1 MIRPSRSLLLAV
13 LVLLTLAGVRPAL
26 AQVSQFTVN
35 ADGTVTDSVTGLIW
49 DRCSWGQD
57 PNTCAGTASL
67 HDWQQALGVA
77 VTANGASHKG
87 HTDWRLPNRNE
98 LESLVKITASN
109 PAIDTNAFPNTPS
122 GWYWSSTPY
131 TPGPAYAWYVTF
143 NDGNAYAGHH
153 GTDYRV
159 RLVRGGQLFDTFD
172 ALAPS
177 HSVTSSAGTGGG
189 ISPTGAQ
196 TINHDATTTF
206 TVTPDTGYSLASV
219 GGTCGGSLSGTAYTT
234 NAITGACT
242 VEASFTLN
250 SYSVTPS
257 AGANGS
263 ISPTTVQT
271 INHGATATFTV
282 TPNPGYT
289 ASVGG
294 TCGGSLSGTTYTTS
308 AITGACTV
316 EASFTL
322 NSYSV
327 TPSAGANG
335 SISPT
340 TVQTINHGTTATFT
354 VTPNPGY
361 IASVGGTCGG
371 SLSGTAY
378 TTNAITANCTAAAS
392 FNWMG
397 GGGPSPVN
405 GVCGSAHNGLFHD
418 LPPSTSALCASGT
431 VSAVTGSGPWTWNCL
446 GFDGGTTASCR
457 ADRAVQTYTL
467 TTTVSVGGTVSPPS
481 QVVNAG
487 ATATFT
493 LIPATGYA
501 ISSASGCGGSLSGAN
516 YATAPVT
523 AACTVTANFAANWMG
538 LVGDWD
544 GDGAATAGLYNPVSG
559 TFYLRNANTSGLSD
573 VVFRYGPAPS
583 GWWPLAG
590 DWNGDG
596 ISTVGLYDPVT
607 GIFYLRNT
615 HTPGFADVT
624 FRYGPQQT
632 DWYPLAG
639 DWNGDGIDTV
649 GLYVPQSAIFFLRNT
664 HTPGVADVSFRYGPV
679 ANGWLPL
686 AGDWNHDGTTTIG
699 LYDGWAGLV
708 YLRQTNA
715 PGVADVIFRYG
726 PVDND
731 WWPLGSDWNG
741 DGTDSIGLFKP
752 VTRTFYLRDSN
763 APGGA
768 QYPDE
773 RGFLIMAPAA
783 AP

>member
-35 ADGTVTDSVTGLIW
+35 ADGTVTDRVTGLIW

-131 TPGPAYAWYVTF
+131 TPAPADAWNVRF
-143 NDGNAYAGHH
+143 DNGYAGASYHD
-153 GTDYRV
+153 GDYRV

-196 TINHDATTTF
+196 TINHGATTTF

-219 GGTCGGSLSGTAYTT
+219 GGTCGGSLSGNTYTT
-234 NAITGACT
+234 HAITANCT
-242 VEASFTLN
+242 VVASFTLN
-250 SYSVTPS
+250 SYSVTPL

-263 ISPTTVQT
+263 ISPTTAQT
-271 INHGATATFTV
+271 INHGATTAFTV
-282 TPNPGYT
+282 TPQPGYT

-294 TCGGSLSGTTYTTS
+294 TCGGSLSGNTYTTS
-308 AITGACTV
+308 AIT
-316 EASFTL
+316 
-322 NSYSV
+322 
-327 TPSAGANG
+327 
-335 SISPT
+335 
-340 TVQTINHGTTATFT
+340 
-354 VTPNPGY
+354 
-361 IASVGGTCGG
+361 
-371 SLSGTAY
+371 
-378 TTNAITANCTAAAS
+378 ANCTVAAS
-392 FNWMG
+392 FAWTG
-397 GGGPSPVN
+397 GGGPRPVN
-405 GVCGSAHNGLFHD
+405 GACGSAHGGLFYD
-418 LPPSTSALCASGT
+418 LPPSASALCASGT

-467 TTTVSVGGTVSPPS
+467 TTTVSVGGTVSPTS

-501 ISSASGCGGSLSGAN
+501 ISSASGCGGNLSGAT
-516 YATAPVT
+516 YTTAPVT
-523 AACTVTANFAANWMG
+523 AACTVAAGFAANWMG

-544 GDGAATAGLYNPVSG
+544 GDGTATTGLYNPASG
-559 TFYLRNANTSGLSD
+559 TFYLRNANTSGPSD

-649 GLYVPQSAIFFLRNT
+649 GLYVPQSAIFFL
-664 HTPGVADVSFRYGPV
+664 
-679 ANGWLPL
+679 L
-686 AGDWNHDGTTTIG
+686 
-699 LYDGWAGLV
+699 
-708 YLRQTNA
+708 
-715 PGVADVIFRYG
+715 
-726 PVDND
+726 
-731 WWPLGSDWNG
+731 
-741 DGTDSIGLFKP
+741 
-752 VTRTFYLRDSN
+752 
-763 APGGA
+763 
-768 QYPDE
+768 
-773 RGFLIMAPAA
+773 
-783 AP
+783 